1 MSSDIDRLL
10 LLESMFCWLFGCFR
24 HATCTWQ
31 VDGLPLYMYGMI
43 LLLPLQGDT
52 DEDVPAG
59 GFHMGLMEKGRSTS
73 GPGFS
78 LKF

>member
-1 MSSDIDRLL
+1 MGGFKSRRLKVKVHIVL
-10 LLESMFCWLFGCFR
+10 SLSGTFSHE
-24 HATCTWQ
+24 TCTGKW
-31 VDGLPLYMYGMI
+31 VDFPSVYGVI
-43 LLLPLQGDT
+43 FLLNLQGDT

-59 GFHMGLMEKGRSTS
+59 GFHMGLLEKGRSTS